1 MDPRELIRAA
11 VKARGQAYC
20 PYSGFAV
27 GAALLAESGK
37 IYGGCNI
44 ESCSYSP
51 TNCAER
57 TALFKAVSEGERR
70 FLALAV
76 VGGKRQGALQET
88 TPCGVCRQMLYEF
101 CPPDM
106 PVFLAVSETD
116 YTKTTLGELLPRGF
130 SPAMLD

>member
-1 MDPRELIRAA
+1 MDPRELILSAIAA
-11 VKARGQAYC
+11 REHSYC
-20 PYSGFAV
+20 PYSSFAV
-27 GAALLAESGK
+27 GAALLGESGK

-57 TALFKAVSEGERR
+57 TALYKAVSEGERR

-76 VGGKRQGALQET
+76 VGGKQRGALQET
-88 TPCGVCRQMLYEF
+88 APCGVCRQVLYEF
-101 CPPDM
+101 CPPGM

-130 SPAMLD
+130 APDMLD

>member
-1 MDPRELIRAA
+1 MDPRELILSAIAA
-11 VKARGQAYC
+11 REYSYC

-27 GAALLAESGK
+27 GAALLGESGK

-57 TALFKAVSEGERR
+57 TALYKAVSEGERR

-76 VGGKRQGALQET
+76 VGGKQRGAL
-88 TPCGVCRQMLYEF
+88 QMLYEF
-101 CPPDM
+101 CPPGM

-130 SPAMLD
+130 APDMLD